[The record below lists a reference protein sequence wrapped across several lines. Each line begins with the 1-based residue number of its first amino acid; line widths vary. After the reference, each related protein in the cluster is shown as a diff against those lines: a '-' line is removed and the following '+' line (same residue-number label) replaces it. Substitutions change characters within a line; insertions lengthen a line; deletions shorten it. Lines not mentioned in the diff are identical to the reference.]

1 MEEKLPNKLGKICKN
16 NHEVLK
22 VIKNINK
29 ENFKTN
35 KKFIYDLQNRLSFND
50 KILSSIKIVS
60 IFNILRNRVRNNNKY
75 FNYKKNSFKQKIKK
89 FIKKSIYKVIKLKNQ
104 LSTFE
109 EKFPIL
115 KISELEAYKKEFE
128 IFDKKL

>member
-1 MEEKLPNKLGKICKN
+1 M
-16 NHEVLK
+16 K

-35 KKFIYDLQNRLSFND
+35 KKFIYDLQNRLNFND

-60 IFNILRNRVRNNNKY
+60 IFNILRNRVKNNNKY
-75 FNYKKNSFKQKIKK
+75 FNYKKNSFKQKIKT

-104 LSTFE
+104 PSTFE

-115 KISELEAYKKEFE
+115 KISELEAHKKEFE
-128 IFDKKL
+128 IFDKKLKSIRYKIISDRVLKIYNLN